1 MTLIR
6 RKKCDCSSYAEI
18 SLESRML
25 QRLDCEIDDLTFRS
39 FKAAYEEELHRYNGL
54 AGSSATFNYASALI
68 LQPKK
73 KPELIKRG
81 NELIRSLYNE
91 SHDDSLTG
99 KYLLYMAIAEAKLG
113 FPEKAIRLVDSIL
126 EINPQN
132 KDAIELKNEIEEM
145 KFRELSTTAL
155 TFGAAGLLGAA
166 IVGLFTFGKQ
176 RSKKK
181 G

>member
-1 MTLIR
+1 MT
-6 RKKCDCSSYAEI
+6 
-18 SLESRML
+18 
-25 QRLDCEIDDLTFRS
+25 
-39 FKAAYEEELHRYNGL
+39 
-54 AGSSATFNYASALI
+54 
-68 LQPKK
+68 
-73 KPELIKRG
+73 
-81 NELIRSLYNE
+81 
-91 SHDDSLTG
+91 
-99 KYLLYMAIAEAKLG
+99 YLLYMAIAEAKLG